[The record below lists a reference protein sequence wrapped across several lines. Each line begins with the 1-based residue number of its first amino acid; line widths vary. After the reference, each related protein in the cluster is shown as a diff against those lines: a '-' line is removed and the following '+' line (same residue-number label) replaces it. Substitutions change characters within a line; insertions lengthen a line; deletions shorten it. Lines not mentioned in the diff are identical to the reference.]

1 MSRHRFVSARV
12 EGERGV
18 AEALK
23 ALREAGVPRECVE
36 VLSDLP
42 LPESVLGGE
51 MRSTRIPLF
60 TGTGLI
66 IGLIL
71 GAFFSVGTLFLYPLL
86 VGGQVYRIAPPNLI
100 IIYELT
106 MFGVVVATAA
116 GFFLETIGGRTRR
129 PYFDGVSVGET
140 FVVVDLPPD
149 LVASRV
155 RRAFVDAGGAPID
168 EPAGA
173 TSDDSGE
180 GLSPGSGGAA

>member
-1 MSRHRFVSARV
+1 MSGRRFVSARV
-12 EGERGV
+12 DGERGV
-18 AEALK
+18 AQSLK

-36 VLSDLP
+36 VMSDLP

-66 IGLIL
+66 VGLIL

-86 VGGQVYRIAPPNLI
+86 VGGQQYRIAPPNLI

-106 MFGVVVATAA
+106 MFGIVVATAA
-116 GFFLETIGGRTRR
+116 GFFLETIGRR
-129 PYFDGVSVGET
+129 PRPPYFEGVSVGET

-155 RRAFVDAGGAPID
+155 RRALVAAGGVPMDPPEEKAAETEESPDD
-168 EPAGA
+168 E
-173 TSDDSGE
+173 GE
-180 GLSPGSGGAA
+180 SA